1 GLLAVV
7 LVQDARR
14 AARVD
19 GNGDLVPL
27 PEQNRELWNWVQI
40 EEGRTFLQNAL
51 RLGAAGPLVLQAAI
65 AAVHAKSR
73 SAAETDWKQIVEIYE
88 QLFAL
93 NASPVVALNGAV
105 AVSMADGPA
114 VALPLLDALEDRLGT
129 KTAWHAGRADVLR
142 RMKRWSD
149 AVGGYRAA
157 RGPTANEVQRR
168 FFDRRIAELVGSKTV
183 H

>member
-1 GLLAVV
+1 MLI
-7 LVQDARR
+7 QDARR

-19 GNGDLVPL
+19 DNGDLVPL
-27 PEQNRELWNWVQI
+27 PEQNGDLWNWDQI
-40 EEGRTFLQNAL
+40 EEGRTFLNKAL

-93 NASPVVALNGAV
+93 NDSPVVVLNGAV
-105 AVSMADGPA
+105 AVSMAEGPA
-114 VALPLLDALEDRLGT
+114 AALPLLDALEEKLATNMG
-129 KTAWHAGRADVLR
+129 WHAARADVFR
-142 RMKRWSD
+142 RLKRHSE
-149 AVGGYRAA
+149 AVASYRRA
-157 RGPTANEVQRR
+157 RALANNEVQRR
-168 FFDRRIAELVGSKTV
+168 FFDRKIDELIGSTTV